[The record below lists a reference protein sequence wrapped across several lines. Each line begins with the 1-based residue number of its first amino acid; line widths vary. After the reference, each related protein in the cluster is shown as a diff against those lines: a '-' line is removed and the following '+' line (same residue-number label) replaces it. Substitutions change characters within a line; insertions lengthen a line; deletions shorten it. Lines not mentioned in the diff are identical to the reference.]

1 MFLTKWD
8 PFETLTSLQSD
19 LDQVIGKNILS
30 VPRQLRKAAGSSTDW
45 LPSVDIDEDK
55 ESYNFHVEIPGMEKE
70 GIQVF
75 VSDDRILN
83 IKGER
88 KREVERKEKNYHRVE
103 REYGSFARSFTLPDN
118 ADAEKIAA
126 EYKNGV
132 LAVRVAKKEAAKPKS
147 VEVKVA

>member
-8 PFETLTSLQSD
+8 PFETLTSLQGD
-19 LDQVIGKNILS
+19 LDNILNKNLIS
-30 VPRQLRKAAGSSTDW
+30 VPRQLRKAASDSSDW

-55 ESYNFHVEIPGMEKE
+55 ESYNFHVEIPGIDKE

-88 KREVERKEKNYHRVE
+88 KRESEKKEKNYHRVE

-132 LAVRVAKKEAAKPKS
+132 LSVRVAKKEAAKPKAI
-147 VEVKVA
+147 EVKVA